1 MNYKKT
7 TFKSFPTSLLLLRA
21 WVLKRLLHRLPLRC

>member
-7 TFKSFPTSLLLLRA
+7 TFECLIPTSLLLL
-21 WVLKRLLHRLPLRC
+21 LGF